1 MNRIAWQRQILRV
14 LQMDNTKN
22 FSIHHGNGNVVIY
35 SAFFEN
41 APNPKIKNL
50 FALAQKCSS
59 ENADAIARMSE
70 HLYMRREDCRK
81 DAAAAKKNYS
91 DLYQAP
97 GWENGTV
104 TTDKKIIRKQELSNK
119 RLAEQVKKCLAKLK
133 KIESVC
139 EIFNEKFRE
148 NGYQIN
154 D

>member
-1 MNRIAWQRQILRV
+1 
-14 LQMDNTKN
+14 MDNAKN
-22 FSIHHGNGNVVIY
+22 FSVHHSNGVVVIY
-35 SAFFEN
+35 PAFFEN
-41 APNPKIKNL
+41 APNSKIKSL
-50 FALAQKCSS
+50 FALAQKWFRA
-59 ENADAIARMSE
+59 NAGVIARMSE

-81 DAAAAKKNYS
+81 DVVVAKKRYS

-97 GWENGTV
+97 GWENGTA

-119 RLAEQVKKCLAKLK
+119 RLSEQVKKCLAKLK

-148 NGYQIN
+148 NDFQIN

>member
-1 MNRIAWQRQILRV
+1 MRV

-22 FSIHHGNGNVVIY
+22 FSIHHGNGTVVIY
-35 SAFFEN
+35 PAFFEN
-41 APNPKIKNL
+41 APNSKIKSL
-50 FALAQKCSS
+50 FALAQKWSR
-59 ENADAIARMSE
+59 ENAGAIIRMNE
-70 HLYMRREDCRK
+70 HLRERREDCRK
-81 DAAAAKKNYS
+81 DVAAAKKNYS

-97 GWENGTV
+97 GWENGAV

-119 RLAEQVKKCLAKLK
+119 RLAERVKKCLAKLK

-139 EIFNEKFRE
+139 EIFNEKFRD